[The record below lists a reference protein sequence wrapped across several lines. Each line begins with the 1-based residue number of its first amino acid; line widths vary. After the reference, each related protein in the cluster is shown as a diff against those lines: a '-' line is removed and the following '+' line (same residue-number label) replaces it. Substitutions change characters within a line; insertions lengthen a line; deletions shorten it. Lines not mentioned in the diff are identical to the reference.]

1 MLHSSAVLFDAVK
14 YAGVAYLLWMAWQV
28 LQERGAL
35 RIEADS
41 TPRSSLRVFRDGI
54 ALNLL
59 NPKLS
64 MFFAAFLPQFIE
76 PHSPDA
82 LHLMLLMSV
91 AFMVLTFIVF
101 ATYGAF
107 AAALRDKV
115 LASSSVM
122 AWMRRSFA
130 AAFAVLAAR
139 LAVTDR

>member
-1 MLHSSAVLFDAVK
+1 
-14 YAGVAYLLWMAWQV
+14 
-28 LQERGAL
+28 
-35 RIEADS
+35 
-41 TPRSSLRVFRDGI
+41 
-54 ALNLL
+54 
-59 NPKLS
+59 
-64 MFFAAFLPQFIE
+64 
-76 PHSPDA
+76 
-82 LHLMLLMSV
+82 MLLMSV